1 MSRLLKF
8 VAVLLIMTVGVI
20 PVLAA
25 APCSETAEP
34 GMHCLPGCP
43 MMATGKTAPVTRCES
58 QNPASPCCDM
68 HSGKPIRTTE
78 LLAPS
83 VTASITSPLLTI
95 ARVAN
100 AEFGV
105 DDEALFRLPDLSS
118 HQSLL
123 CTFLI

>member
-8 VAVLLIMTVGVI
+8 VAVLLVMTVGVI

-25 APCSETAEP
+25 APCSETAGP
-34 GMHCLPGCP
+34 GMHCPPGCP
-43 MMATGKTAPVTRCES
+43 MRATGKTAPVTQCGS

-83 VTASITSPLLTI
+83 ATASITSPLSTI
-95 ARVAN
+95 ACVAN
-100 AEFGV
+100 TESGV
-105 DDEALFRLPDLSS
+105 DDESLFLLPNLGS

>member
-1 MSRLLKF
+1 
-8 VAVLLIMTVGVI
+8 
-20 PVLAA
+20 
-25 APCSETAEP
+25 
-34 GMHCLPGCP
+34 
-43 MMATGKTAPVTRCES
+43 
-58 QNPASPCCDM
+58 M